1 MSNGEEERVR
11 AILEHML
18 SEDFPGVAEY
28 RSQLKVARLTP
39 HETGCGITVDPASAP
54 AAPFDPA
61 FPSDVLPVQA
71 FGHGKLWLMLHG
83 HAGYLDDLELVIGRR
98 FPEPETIKVRVDKA

>member
-1 MSNGEEERVR
+1 MEESDERPGSTIGR
-11 AILEHML
+11 NFAQTWPGLFLATML
-18 SEDFPGVAEY
+18 AVA
-28 RSQLKVARLTP
+28 
-39 HETGCGITVDPASAP
+39 GCQAP

-98 FPEPETIKVRVDKA
+98 FPEPETIKVRVDKT